1 MPFVATFKDLEIIT
15 LSEDIERQILYGI
28 TYMWYLKKMIQMNL
42 NTRLKQNHRHRIQIM
57 ITRGKRVGGR
67 NKLEVWN

>member
-28 TYMWYLKKMIQMNL
+28 TYMWYLKKMI
-42 NTRLKQNHRHRIQIM
+42 
-57 ITRGKRVGGR
+57 
-67 NKLEVWN
+67 